1 MTYLYIVIDAQLVAD
16 QLVLL
21 GPTCKALPRRLSH
34 LPRYTRE
41 EINQMR
47 DLNPE
52 AIKAIHAVKKEFGGK
67 INNVGARTIEASNEE
82 QEEMF

>member
-1 MTYLYIVIDAQLVAD
+1 MTYLYIVINSQLMAG

-41 EINQMR
+41 EIAQMK
-47 DLNPE
+47 DMDSESIKLIH
-52 AIKAIHAVKKEFGGK
+52 AIKIQFGNSKIINKK
-67 INNVGARTIEASNEE
+67 
-82 QEEMF
+82 

>member
-1 MTYLYIVIDAQLVAD
+1 MTYLYIVINSQLMAG

-41 EINQMR
+41 EIAQMKGL
-47 DLNPE
+47 DSE
-52 AIKAIHAVKKEFGGK
+52 SVKAIHAVKKEFGGK